1 MTTKT
6 QRRMSAGSLVLLAV
20 AFIAAVIVSNELF
33 RGARLDLTENDLY
46 TLSDGTERILA
57 SIDEPVNLYFYW
69 SDEATQNIP
78 SLRSYAQRV
87 RELLEEIAA
96 EAGDGI
102 RLRIIDPQ
110 PFSEEEDRASQFG
123 LQPVQL
129 PNALDPVYF
138 GLAGTNSVD
147 DEEVIPFFQPD
158 KEEFLEYDVAR
169 LISALAHPERDVIGL
184 VSGVPMAGGFD
195 PQLGRAERPWMVYQ
209 QASQLF
215 EIRDLGTS
223 FDSIDEDV
231 SLLWIVQPKSLPAR
245 TQYAI
250 DQFLMQ
256 GGNAL
261 VFVDPVANV
270 DQPPTPQGMPPG
282 MPMQGLSSDLPTLF
296 AAWGLRYAAS
306 EVVTD
311 AQLAL
316 QLSGGPGGAPIRHIG
331 YLGIGPEQLN
341 AADVTTADLSTI
353 NLALAGGL
361 AAAEDGPLAFEPLF
375 TTSDYSSTAS
385 AARFSFLPDPSVLL
399 DGFTPSGEEKVIAA
413 RLTGTLPSAFPDG
426 PPADADATADD
437 AGGGDN
443 NGGGGDAATGHLAES
458 TGPVNLIVVSDVDM
472 LADRMWVQVQSFFG
486 QQIANAFG
494 SNGAFV
500 VNALEN
506 LAGSSDLI
514 AVRSRGSYSRPFTLV
529 EELRVR
535 AEARFR
541 ETEQRLQDEL
551 AETERRLAELQ
562 SARDDESSL
571 LLTPEQE
578 AELDRFIDQRAQ
590 IRRDLRAVQ
599 RDLDRNIE
607 RLGTWLKIIN
617 IGLVPLLLTAFLLVA
632 AWRRNRSRT

>member
-578 AELDRFIDQRAQ
+578 AELGRFIDQRAQ
-590 IRRDLRAVQ
+590 SRRDLRAVQ